1 MRFIFAAICGV
12 IAYFLY
18 PKGILNIPMNQFS
31 LYETA
36 RLIGAI
42 LFACGG
48 ISIILKPPPT
58 HRY

>member
-1 MRFIFAAICGV
+1 MRFLLPAICGV

-18 PKGILNIPMNQFS
+18 PKGIMDIPMNQYS
-31 LYETA
+31 LQESA

-42 LFACGG
+42 LFACCG
-48 ISIILKPPPT
+48 ISLLIKQPPT